1 MLCRILNSNLE
12 QFFFRTLELYMPAN
26 MEVYEEGE
34 LLLPGRV
41 KCYNAINNIH
51 GTIGGITELTL
62 IHTTMDLT
70 ATSMSQGSS
79 MAGRYEINSINV
91 MAEGVLQLTG
101 DIASELTL
109 SSGTLHIAPTGVLKA
124 KQLTLTADNIRIEEG
139 GTIDLDEMGYGTDGT
154 GNNLICNSYWAST

>member
-1 MLCRILNSNLE
+1 
-12 QFFFRTLELYMPAN
+12 

-41 KCYNAINNIH
+41 KCYNAIHNIH

-91 MAEGVLQLTG
+91 MAKGVLQLTG

-109 SSGTLHIAPTGVLKA
+109 SSGTLHIAPTGIVKA
-124 KQLTLTADNIRIEEG
+124 KQLTIKAHNIRIEEG
-139 GTIDLDEMGYGTDGT
+139 GVINLDEMGYGTDGT
-154 GNNLICNSYWAST
+154 GKAFSL